1 MIFSILKHLLVNFPL
16 SVLGIVG
23 GVPTLWGVSP
33 HCGGCPHIV
42 GGVPTLWG
50 VSPHCGD
57 TPIGVSPQSQ
67 KKIKES
73 LNLGLNKKT

>member
-1 MIFSILKHLLVNFPL
+1 
-16 SVLGIVG
+16 
-23 GVPTLWGVSP
+23 
-33 HCGGCPHIV
+33 V

-73 LNLGLNKKT
+73 LNLGLNKKNLKKTKKRRKIIRKLL